1 MTPIASSSR
10 IRSATSSTV
19 PASQLAAALLEHVL
33 GAHVSASDGEKRA
46 DAVEDLRVV
55 GADEARGHHGEA
67 ERRRIAAGVRAGAVE
82 PLLSLAEL
90 VVRRTERVDL
100 VCEARGER
108 RETRL
113 DGAPEDERR
122 MRLLEGAW
130 KRRLTFELVRRSR
143 VVERVLG
150 PGPDD
155 DLDLLGE
162 ERESLLGVEERE
174 AVREVLTLVP
184 AGAHADVQA
193 ATGDVVDGGGHP
205 REHARMAEGRRG
217 DERAEPDPLGDGRQP
232 GEGRPGVER
241 VGVLTDDR
249 RVVVGAEE
257 PLEPVLLGEPSRGA
271 PSRPRSRP
279 PVPRSSGR
287 RACQAVTRS
296 AAGSVTGL
304 WQTKRSQT

>member
-1 MTPIASSSR
+1 M
-10 IRSATSSTV
+10 
-19 PASQLAAALLEHVL
+19 
-33 GAHVSASDGEKRA
+33 
-46 DAVEDLRVV
+46 V

-67 ERRRIAAGVRAGAVE
+67 EPRRIAAGVRARAVE

-90 VVRRTERVDL
+90 VVWRTEGVDL
-100 VCEARGER
+100 VGEARGER
-108 RETRL
+108 GKTAFDRP
-113 DGAPEDERR
+113 PEDERR

-143 VVERVLG
+143 VVERALG

-162 ERESLLGVEERE
+162 EREPLLGVEERE
-174 AVREVLTLVP
+174 AVREMLPLVP

-193 ATGDVVDGGGHP
+193 TTGDVVDRGGHS
-205 REHARMAEGRRG
+205 REHARMAEGRRR

-232 GEGRPGVER
+232 GEGRPGIER
-241 VGVLTDDR
+241 VGVPADDR
-249 RVVVGAEE
+249 RVVIGAEE
-257 PLEPVLLGEPSRGA
+257 AFEPVPLGEPPRGV

-304 WQTKRSQT
+304 WQTKRSQM